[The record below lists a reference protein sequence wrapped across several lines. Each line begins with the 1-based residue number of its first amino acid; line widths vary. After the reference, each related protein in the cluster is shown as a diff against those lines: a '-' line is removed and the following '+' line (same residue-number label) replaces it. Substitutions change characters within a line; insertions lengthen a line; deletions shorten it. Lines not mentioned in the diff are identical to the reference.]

1 SRVFAVVVLSQLA
14 GLAFVAVLLPVLPG
28 GYSPAALGWGMVAG
42 LAGAAGLILFYW
54 ALATGMMSVVAP
66 VTATVS
72 AAFPALFGLA
82 SGERPQPATLAGVAL
97 ALVAVA
103 LVSREQ
109 SGTATRT
116 TMKPLVASLA
126 SGAGFGGFFIFL
138 GQAPVGTGMW
148 PLLGASMAS
157 ITMVVALALATRR
170 TLRPGRGA
178 LPAIVAAG
186 VLDMLA
192 NVLYL

>member
-116 TMKPLVASLA
+116 TMKPLVAALA
-126 SGAGFGGFFIFL
+126 SGAGCGGFFIL
-138 GQAPVGTGMW
+138 LDQAPADTGRW
-148 PLLGASMAS
+148 PRGG
-157 ITMVVALALATRR
+157 
-170 TLRPGRGA
+170 GRGA
-178 LPAIVAAG
+178 AVPGVVARCLG
-186 VLDMLA
+186 
-192 NVLYL
+192 NP